1 MLRSRQLPEV
11 GNEAGPL
18 CLGST
23 CAPPE
28 CPGELLM
35 KWAKYRKSLHKIVRR
50 VRCRLQ
56 GGHRI
61 LVLGDSHAGVF
72 EYMFD
77 RDLLL
82 PHLVNCD
89 LVGGAT
95 AYGLNNDRSATGA
108 FAVFLRALRRYAA
121 YDVVVIML
129 GEVDCSFALLKKA
142 ERQGVSPESLIE
154 QSLSGLRR
162 LVFAARDERASPVR
176 RVILAG
182 SILPTV
188 DDQSAPRQV
197 NELRREV
204 RVSQAE
210 RTRLVLRFN
219 EEVRKMAEELGV
231 RYIDLTAHTLHPA
244 TGLVDH
250 RCIDSPQDHHLAH
263 AASAP
268 LWARELLKI
277 L

>member
-1 MLRSRQLPEV
+1 
-11 GNEAGPL
+11 
-18 CLGST
+18 
-23 CAPPE
+23 
-28 CPGELLM
+28 M
-35 KWAKYRKSLHKIVRR
+35 KWAKYRKSLHKIICR

-108 FAVFLRALRRYAA
+108 FTVFLHALRRYAA

-142 ERQGVSPESLIE
+142 ERENVSPESLID
-154 QSLSGLRR
+154 QSFSGLRR
-162 LVFAARDERASPVR
+162 LVSVARGDRASPAR

-182 SILPTV
+182 AILPTV

-197 NELRREV
+197 NELRREIQ
-204 RVSQAE
+204 VSQAE

-219 EEVRKMAEELGV
+219 EELRKMAEELGFG
-231 RYIDLTAHTLHPA
+231 YIDLTADTLDPA
-244 TGLVDH
+244 TGLVDSGYL
-250 RCIDSPQDHHLAH
+250 DTPEDHHLAH

-268 LWARELLKI
+268 LWARELLKV